1 MVEKKQTIFWIVIT
15 CILFLAIY
23 TLSPV
28 LMPFVAGMILAY
40 LLDPLVDRVE
50 KIGIRRSFSTFFV
63 LTIFFVCSVGSSLL
77 LLPVILNQLSNLTS
91 FLPTLISNLEPFIRQ
106 ARSLV
111 DNAIKADNNN
121 QLPLPVA
128 DILNW
133 AGGFLTEIISSS
145 LAFANLLSLIII
157 TPIVAFYLLRDWD
170 LIIKKVKSW
179 MPIAQ
184 KVRIVE
190 QVSKVDRSLSA
201 LVRGQGTVCLILA
214 LYYSV
219 SLTAVG
225 LQFGILIGIFSG
237 IVSFIPFVG
246 AILGAIFSIGFS
258 IIQFDTYTPIFLV
271 AGIFLVGQVV
281 EGNFLTPKLIGE
293 AVGLHPVWVI
303 FALLTGATLFG
314 FLGVLLA
321 LPIAVVVAVLI
332 RFSLS
337 SYLESEIYSGEADVD
352 KRD

>member
-23 TLSPV
+23 SLSPV

-190 QVSKVDRSLSA
+190 QVSNVDRSLSA

-258 IIQFDTYTPIFLV
+258 IIQFDTYTPIFFV

>member
-1 MVEKKQTIFWIVIT
+1 MIEKKQTIFWIVIT

-23 TLSPV
+23 TLSSV

-50 KIGIRRSFSTFFV
+50 KIGIRRSLSTFFV
-63 LTIFFVCSVGSSLL
+63 LTIFFVCSAGSSLL

-106 ARSLV
+106 VRSLV
-111 DNAIKADNNN
+111 DNAIKADNSN
-121 QLPLPVA
+121 QLSLPVA

-133 AGGFLTEIISSS
+133 AGGFLTEIISNS

-170 LIIKKVKSW
+170 LIINKVKSW
-179 MPIAQ
+179 MPITQ

-190 QVSKVDRSLSA
+190 QALKIDRSLSA
-201 LVRGQGTVCLILA
+201 LVRGQGLVCLILT

-219 SLTAVG
+219 SLTVVG
-225 LQFGILIGIFSG
+225 LQFGILIGTFAG
-237 IVSFIPFVG
+237 IVSFVPFVG

-258 IIQFDTYTPIFLV
+258 FIQFETFTPILLV
-271 AGIFLVGQVV
+271 AAIFLVGQVL

-321 LPIAVVVAVLI
+321 LPIAVVLAVLI
-332 RFSLS
+332 RFGLTN
-337 SYLESEIYSGEADVD
+337 YFESEIYSGNSDVEKKD
-352 KRD
+352 

>member
-1 MVEKKQTIFWIVIT
+1 MVEKRDTIFWIVIAF
-15 CILFLAIY
+15 ILVLALY
-23 TLSPV
+23 TLSSV

-50 KIGIRRSFSTFFV
+50 KFGISRSLSTLLV
-63 LTIFFVCSVGSSLL
+63 LTIFFVGSTGSSLL
-77 LLPVILNQLSNLTS
+77 LLPVVLSQLSNFTI
-91 FLPTLISNLEPFIRQ
+91 FLPTLISNLDPFIRQ
-106 ARSLV
+106 VRSLV
-111 DNAIKADNNN
+111 DNAIRTEDSS
-121 QLPLPVA
+121 QPQLPVA
-128 DILNW
+128 DILSW

-170 LIIKKVKSW
+170 LIINKVKSW
-179 MPIAQ
+179 MPIAH
-184 KVRIVE
+184 KERIVE
-190 QVSKVDRSLSA
+190 QALKIDRSLSA
-201 LVRGQGTVCLILA
+201 LVRGQGSVCLMLA

-219 SLTAVG
+219 SLTVVG
-225 LQFGILIGIFSG
+225 LQFGILIGTFAG
-237 IVSFIPFVG
+237 IVSFVPFVG

-258 IIQFDTYTPIFLV
+258 FIQFETVTPILLV
-271 AGIFLVGQVV
+271 AAIFLVGQVL

-321 LPIAVVVAVLI
+321 LPIAVVLAVLI
-332 RFSLS
+332 RFGLTN
-337 SYLESEIYSGEADVD
+337 YFESEIYSGNSDVEKKD
-352 KRD
+352 

>member
-1 MVEKKQTIFWIVIT
+1 MVEKKHTIFWVVIT
-15 CILFLAIY
+15 FIIFLAIY
-23 TLSPV
+23 TLSSV

-50 KIGIRRSFSTFFV
+50 KIGIRRSLSTFFV
-63 LTIFFVCSVGSSLL
+63 LIIFFVCSAGSSLL
-77 LLPVILNQLSNLTS
+77 LLPVILSQLSNLTS
-91 FLPTLISNLEPFIRQ
+91 FLPTLISNLEPFIRE
-106 ARSLV
+106 ARGFV
-111 DNAIKADNNN
+111 DNAIKADNSN

-133 AGGFLTEIISSS
+133 AVGLLTEIISSS

-170 LIIKKVKSW
+170 LIINKVKSW
-179 MPIAQ
+179 MPITK
-184 KVRIVE
+184 KVSIVE
-190 QVSKVDRSLSA
+190 QVVKVDRSLSA
-201 LVRGQGTVCLILA
+201 LVRGQGAVCLILA

-225 LQFGILIGIFSG
+225 LQFGILIGIFAG

-258 IIQFDTYTPIFLV
+258 IIQFETYTPSLLV
-271 AGIFLVGQVV
+271 AGVFLVGQVL

-321 LPIAVVVAVLI
+321 LPIAVIVAVLI
-332 RFSLS
+332 RFSLT
-337 SYLESEIYSGEADVD
+337 SYLESEIFSGERDID

>member
-1 MVEKKQTIFWIVIT
+1 MVEKKHKIFWIAST

-23 TLSPV
+23 ALRSV

-40 LLDPLVDRVE
+40 LLDPLVDRIE
-50 KIGIRRSFSTFFV
+50 KVGIRRSLSTFFV
-63 LTIFFVCSVGSSLL
+63 LTIFFVCLAGSSLL
-77 LLPVILNQLSNLTS
+77 LLPVILSQLSNLTS
-91 FLPTLISNLEPFIRQ
+91 FLPTLISNLEPFMRQ
-106 ARSLV
+106 ARSFV
-111 DNAIKADNNN
+111 DNAIKADNSN
-121 QLPLPVA
+121 QLQLPVA
-128 DILNW
+128 DILHW
-133 AGGFLTEIISSS
+133 AGEFLTEIISSS

-170 LIIKKVKSW
+170 LIINKVKSW
-179 MPIAQ
+179 MPITQ

-190 QVSKVDRSLSA
+190 QIIKVDRSLSA

-225 LQFGILIGIFSG
+225 LQFGILIGIFAG

-258 IIQFDTYTPIFLV
+258 IIQFETYTPILLV
-271 AGIFLVGQVV
+271 AGIFLVGQVL

-332 RFSLS
+332 RFSLR
-337 SYLESEIYSGEADVD
+337 SYLESEIYSGETDVD

>member
-23 TLSPV
+23 TLSSV

-50 KIGIRRSFSTFFV
+50 KIGIRRSLSTFFV
-63 LTIFFVCSVGSSLL
+63 LTIFFVCSAGSSLL

-91 FLPTLISNLEPFIRQ
+91 FLPTLISNLEPFMRQ
-106 ARSLV
+106 VRSLV
-111 DNAIKADNNN
+111 DNAIKADNSN
-121 QLPLPVA
+121 QLSLPVA

-170 LIIKKVKSW
+170 LIINKVKSW
-179 MPIAQ
+179 MPITQ
-184 KVRIVE
+184 KVKIVE
-190 QVSKVDRSLSA
+190 QVVKVDRSLSA

-225 LQFGILIGIFSG
+225 LQFGILIGIFAG

-258 IIQFDTYTPIFLV
+258 IIQFETYTPILLV
-271 AGIFLVGQVV
+271 AGIFLVGQVL

-332 RFSLS
+332 RFSLR
-337 SYLESEIYSGEADVD
+337 SYLESEIYSGETDFD

>member
-1 MVEKKQTIFWIVIT
+1 MLEKKHTIFWIVIT
-15 CILFLAIY
+15 CILFLAVY
-23 TLSPV
+23 TLSSV
-28 LMPFVAGMILAY
+28 LTPFVAGMILAY

-50 KIGIRRSFSTFFV
+50 KIGMKRSLSTFFV
-63 LTIFFVCSVGSSLL
+63 LTIFFVCSAGSSLL
-77 LLPVILNQLSNLTS
+77 LLPVILSQLSNLTS
-91 FLPTLISNLEPFIRQ
+91 FLPTLISNLEPFISQ

-111 DNAIKADNNN
+111 DNAIKADNSN

-133 AGGFLTEIISSS
+133 VGGFLTEFISSS

-170 LIIKKVKSW
+170 LIIDKVKSW
-179 MPIAQ
+179 LPITQHMTIVAQ
-184 KVRIVE
+184 VVKI
-190 QVSKVDRSLSA
+190 DRSLSA
-201 LVRGQGTVCLILA
+201 LVRGQGAVCLILA

-219 SLTAVG
+219 SLTVVG
-225 LQFGILIGIFSG
+225 LQFGILIGIFAG

-246 AILGAIFSIGFS
+246 AILGAILSIGFS
-258 IIQFDTYTPIFLV
+258 IIQFETYTPILLV
-271 AGIFLVGQVV
+271 AGIFLIGQVV

-337 SYLESEIYSGEADVD
+337 GYLDSEIYNGETDLD

>member
-258 IIQFDTYTPIFLV
+258 IIQFDTYTPIFFV

-337 SYLESEIYSGEADVD
+337 SYLGSEIYSGERDVD
-352 KRD
+352 RRD

>member
-1 MVEKKQTIFWIVIT
+1 MVEKKHTIFWIVIT
-15 CILFLAIY
+15 CILLLAIY
-23 TLSPV
+23 TLSSV
-28 LMPFVAGMILAY
+28 LMPFVAGVVLAY

-50 KIGIRRSFSTFFV
+50 NIGIRRSLSTFVV
-63 LTIFFVCSVGSSLL
+63 LTIFFVGSAGSSLL
-77 LLPVILNQLSNLTS
+77 LLPVILSQLSNLTS
-91 FLPTLISNLEPFIRQ
+91 FLPTLIVNLEPFIRQ

-111 DNAIKADNNN
+111 DNAIKAESSN

-133 AGGFLTEIISSS
+133 AGGFLTELISSS

-170 LIIKKVKSW
+170 LIIHKVKSW
-179 MPIAQ
+179 MPITQ
-184 KVRIVE
+184 KVRILE
-190 QVSKVDRSLSA
+190 QVVKVDRSLSA
-201 LVRGQGTVCLILA
+201 LVRGQGAVCFILA

-225 LQFGILIGIFSG
+225 LQFGILIGIFAG

-258 IIQFDTYTPIFLV
+258 IIQFDTYTPILLV
-271 AGIFLVGQVV
+271 AGIFLVGQVL

-337 SYLESEIYSGEADVD
+337 SYLESEIYSGETDVD
-352 KRD
+352 KSD

>member
-258 IIQFDTYTPIFLV
+258 IIQFDTYTPIFFV

>member
-1 MVEKKQTIFWIVIT
+1 MVEKKHTIFWIVIT
-15 CILFLAIY
+15 CILFLVIY
-23 TLSPV
+23 TLRSV

-40 LLDPLVDRVE
+40 LLDPLVDRIE
-50 KIGIRRSFSTFFV
+50 KVGIRRSLSTFFV
-63 LTIFFVCSVGSSLL
+63 LTIFFVCLAGSSLL
-77 LLPVILNQLSNLTS
+77 LLPVILSQLSNLTS
-91 FLPTLISNLEPFIRQ
+91 FLPSLINNLEPFIRQ

-111 DNAIKADNNN
+111 DNAIKADNSN

-179 MPIAQ
+179 MPITH
-184 KVRIVE
+184 KVRMVD
-190 QVSKVDRSLSA
+190 QVIKVDRSLSA
-201 LVRGQGTVCLILA
+201 LVRGQGAVCLILA

-225 LQFGILIGIFSG
+225 LQFGILIGIFAG

-258 IIQFDTYTPIFLV
+258 IIQFETYTPILLV
-271 AGIFLVGQVV
+271 AGIFLVGQVL

-337 SYLESEIYSGEADVD
+337 SYLESEIYSGETDVE

>member
-23 TLSPV
+23 TLSSV

-50 KIGIRRSFSTFFV
+50 KIGIRRSLSTFFV
-63 LTIFFVCSVGSSLL
+63 LTIFFVCSAGSSLL

-91 FLPTLISNLEPFIRQ
+91 FLPTLISNLEPFMRQ
-106 ARSLV
+106 VRSLV
-111 DNAIKADNNN
+111 DNAIKADNSN
-121 QLPLPVA
+121 QLSLPVA

-170 LIIKKVKSW
+170 LIINKVKSW
-179 MPIAQ
+179 MPITQ

-190 QVSKVDRSLSA
+190 QVVKVDRSLSA

-225 LQFGILIGIFSG
+225 LQFGILIGIFAG

-258 IIQFDTYTPIFLV
+258 IIQFETYTPIFFV
-271 AGIFLVGQVV
+271 AGIFLVGQVL

-332 RFSLS
+332 RFSLR
-337 SYLESEIYSGEADVD
+337 SYLESEIYSGETDFD

>member
-50 KIGIRRSFSTFFV
+50 KIGIRRSLSTFFV
-63 LTIFFVCSVGSSLL
+63 LTIFFVCSAGSSLL

-91 FLPTLISNLEPFIRQ
+91 FLPTLISNLEPFMRQ
-106 ARSLV
+106 VRSLV
-111 DNAIKADNNN
+111 DNAIKADNSN
-121 QLPLPVA
+121 QLSLPVA

-170 LIIKKVKSW
+170 LIINKVKSW
-179 MPIAQ
+179 MPITQ

-190 QVSKVDRSLSA
+190 QVVKVDRSLSA

-214 LYYSV
+214 LYYSI

-258 IIQFDTYTPIFLV
+258 IIQFETYTPILFV
-271 AGIFLVGQVV
+271 AGIFLVGQVL

-332 RFSLS
+332 RFSLR
-337 SYLESEIYSGEADVD
+337 SYLDSAIYSGEIDVD
-352 KRD
+352 KKD

>member
-50 KIGIRRSFSTFFV
+50 KIGIRRSLSTFFV

-258 IIQFDTYTPIFLV
+258 IIQFDTYTPIFFV

-337 SYLESEIYSGEADVD
+337 SYLESEIYSGETDVD

>member
-1 MVEKKQTIFWIVIT
+1 MIEKKQTIFWIVIT

-23 TLSPV
+23 TLSSV

-50 KIGIRRSFSTFFV
+50 KIGIRRSLSTFFV

-91 FLPTLISNLEPFIRQ
+91 FLPTLISNLEPFMRQ
-106 ARSLV
+106 VRSLV
-111 DNAIKADNNN
+111 DNAIKADNSN
-121 QLPLPVA
+121 QLSLPVA

-133 AGGFLTEIISSS
+133 AGGFLTEIISNS

-170 LIIKKVKSW
+170 LIINKVKSW
-179 MPIAQ
+179 MPITQ

-190 QVSKVDRSLSA
+190 QVVKVDRSLSA

-225 LQFGILIGIFSG
+225 LQFGILIGIFAG

-258 IIQFDTYTPIFLV
+258 IIQFETYTPILLV
-271 AGIFLVGQVV
+271 AGIFLIGQVL

-337 SYLESEIYSGEADVD
+337 SYLESEIYSGETDVD

>member
-50 KIGIRRSFSTFFV
+50 KIGIRRSLSTFFV

-91 FLPTLISNLEPFIRQ
+91 FLPALISNLEPFIRQ

-111 DNAIKADNNN
+111 DNAIKADNSN

-258 IIQFDTYTPIFLV
+258 IIQFDTYTPIFFV

-337 SYLESEIYSGEADVD
+337 SYLGSEIYSGEGDVD
-352 KRD
+352 RRD

>member
-23 TLSPV
+23 SLSPV

-258 IIQFDTYTPIFLV
+258 IIQFDTYTPIFFV

-337 SYLESEIYSGEADVD
+337 SYLGSEIYSGERDVD
-352 KRD
+352 RRD

>member
-170 LIIKKVKSW
+170 LIIKKVKGW

-258 IIQFDTYTPIFLV
+258 IIQFDTYTPIFFV

-337 SYLESEIYSGEADVD
+337 SYLGSEIYSGEGDVD
-352 KRD
+352 RRD

>member
-1 MVEKKQTIFWIVIT
+1 M
-15 CILFLAIY
+15 
-23 TLSPV
+23 
-28 LMPFVAGMILAY
+28 
-40 LLDPLVDRVE
+40 
-50 KIGIRRSFSTFFV
+50 
-63 LTIFFVCSVGSSLL
+63 
-77 LLPVILNQLSNLTS
+77 
-91 FLPTLISNLEPFIRQ
+91 RQ
-106 ARSLV
+106 VRSLV
-111 DNAIKADNNN
+111 DNAIKADNSN
-121 QLPLPVA
+121 QLSLPVA

-133 AGGFLTEIISSS
+133 VGGFLTEIISNS

-170 LIIKKVKSW
+170 LIINKVKSW
-179 MPIAQ
+179 MPITQ

-190 QVSKVDRSLSA
+190 QVVKVDRSLSA

-225 LQFGILIGIFSG
+225 LQFGILIGIFAG

-258 IIQFDTYTPIFLV
+258 IIQFETYTPILFV
-271 AGIFLVGQVV
+271 AGIFLVGQVL

-321 LPIAVVVAVLI
+321 LPIAVVVAAGRVPQ
-332 RFSLS
+332 
-337 SYLESEIYSGEADVD
+337 
-352 KRD
+352 

>member
-23 TLSPV
+23 TLSSV

-50 KIGIRRSFSTFFV
+50 KIGIRRSLSTFFV
-63 LTIFFVCSVGSSLL
+63 LTIFFVCSAGSSLL

-91 FLPTLISNLEPFIRQ
+91 FLPTLINNLEPFIRQ
-106 ARSLV
+106 VRSLV
-111 DNAIKADNNN
+111 DNAIKADNSN
-121 QLPLPVA
+121 QLSLPVA

-133 AGGFLTEIISSS
+133 AGGFLTEIISNS

-170 LIIKKVKSW
+170 LIINKVKSW
-179 MPIAQ
+179 MPITQ

-190 QVSKVDRSLSA
+190 QVVKVDRSLSA

-225 LQFGILIGIFSG
+225 LQFGILIGIFAG

-258 IIQFDTYTPIFLV
+258 IIQFETYTPILLV
-271 AGIFLVGQVV
+271 AGIFLIGQVL

-332 RFSLS
+332 RFSLR
-337 SYLESEIYSGEADVD
+337 SYLESEIYSGETDVD

>member
-23 TLSPV
+23 TLSSV

-50 KIGIRRSFSTFFV
+50 KIGMRRSLSTFFV
-63 LTIFFVCSVGSSLL
+63 LTIFFVCSAGSSLL

-106 ARSLV
+106 VRSLV
-111 DNAIKADNNN
+111 DNAIKADNSN
-121 QLPLPVA
+121 QLSLPVA

-133 AGGFLTEIISSS
+133 AGGFLTEIVSSS
-145 LAFANLLSLIII
+145 LAFANLLSLVII

-170 LIIKKVKSW
+170 LIINKVKSW
-179 MPIAQ
+179 MPITQ

-190 QVSKVDRSLSA
+190 QVVKVDRSLSA

-225 LQFGILIGIFSG
+225 LQFGMLIGIFAG

-258 IIQFDTYTPIFLV
+258 IIQFEAYTPILLV
-271 AGIFLVGQVV
+271 AGIFLVGQVL

-303 FALLTGATLFG
+303 FSLLTGATLFG

-332 RFSLS
+332 RFSLR
-337 SYLESEIYSGEADVD
+337 SYLESEIYSGETDVD

>member
-1 MVEKKQTIFWIVIT
+1 MIEKKQTIFWIVIT

-23 TLSPV
+23 TLSSV

-50 KIGIRRSFSTFFV
+50 KIGIRRSLSTFFV
-63 LTIFFVCSVGSSLL
+63 LTIFFVCSAGSSLL

-91 FLPTLISNLEPFIRQ
+91 FLPTLISNLEPFMRQ
-106 ARSLV
+106 VRSLV
-111 DNAIKADNNN
+111 DNAIKADNSN
-121 QLPLPVA
+121 QLSLPVA

-170 LIIKKVKSW
+170 LIINKVKSW
-179 MPIAQ
+179 MPITQ

-190 QVSKVDRSLSA
+190 QVVKVDRSLSA
-201 LVRGQGTVCLILA
+201 LVRGQGAVCLILA

-225 LQFGILIGIFSG
+225 LQFGILIGVFAG

-246 AILGAIFSIGFS
+246 AILGAILSIGFS
-258 IIQFDTYTPIFLV
+258 IIQFETYTPILLV
-271 AGIFLVGQVV
+271 AGIFLVGQVL

-332 RFSLS
+332 RFSLR
-337 SYLESEIYSGEADVD
+337 SYLESAIYSGEIDVD

>member
-50 KIGIRRSFSTFFV
+50 KIGIRRSLSTFFV

-111 DNAIKADNNN
+111 DNAIKADNSN

-170 LIIKKVKSW
+170 LIINKVKSW

-258 IIQFDTYTPIFLV
+258 IIQFDTYTPIFFV
-271 AGIFLVGQVV
+271 AGIFLVGQVI

>member
-23 TLSPV
+23 TLSSV

-50 KIGIRRSFSTFFV
+50 KIGIRRSLSTFFV
-63 LTIFFVCSVGSSLL
+63 LTIFFVCSAGSSLL

-91 FLPTLISNLEPFIRQ
+91 FLPTLINNLEPFIRQ
-106 ARSLV
+106 VRSLV
-111 DNAIKADNNN
+111 DNAIKADNSN
-121 QLPLPVA
+121 QLSLPVA

-133 AGGFLTEIISSS
+133 AGGFLTEIISNS

-170 LIIKKVKSW
+170 LIINKVKSW
-179 MPIAQ
+179 MPITQ

-190 QVSKVDRSLSA
+190 QVVKVDRSLSA

-258 IIQFDTYTPIFLV
+258 IIQFDTYTPIFFV
-271 AGIFLVGQVV
+271 AGIFLVGQVI

>member
-1 MVEKKQTIFWIVIT
+1 
-15 CILFLAIY
+15 
-23 TLSPV
+23 
-28 LMPFVAGMILAY
+28 
-40 LLDPLVDRVE
+40 
-50 KIGIRRSFSTFFV
+50 
-63 LTIFFVCSVGSSLL
+63 
-77 LLPVILNQLSNLTS
+77 
-91 FLPTLISNLEPFIRQ
+91 
-106 ARSLV
+106 
-111 DNAIKADNNN
+111 
-121 QLPLPVA
+121 
-128 DILNW
+128 
-133 AGGFLTEIISSS
+133 
-145 LAFANLLSLIII
+145 
-157 TPIVAFYLLRDWD
+157 
-170 LIIKKVKSW
+170 
-179 MPIAQ
+179 MPITQ

-190 QVSKVDRSLSA
+190 QVVKVDRSLSA
-201 LVRGQGTVCLILA
+201 LVRGQGAVCLILA
-214 LYYSV
+214 LYYSF

-225 LQFGILIGIFSG
+225 LQFGILIGIFAG

-258 IIQFDTYTPIFLV
+258 IIQFETYTPILFV

-337 SYLESEIYSGEADVD
+337 SYLESEIYSGETDVE

>member
-50 KIGIRRSFSTFFV
+50 KIGIRRSLSTFFV

-91 FLPTLISNLEPFIRQ
+91 FLPALISNLEPFIQQ

-111 DNAIKADNNN
+111 DNAIKADNSN

-201 LVRGQGTVCLILA
+201 LVRGQGTVCVILA

-258 IIQFDTYTPIFLV
+258 IIQFDTYTPIFFV

>member
-111 DNAIKADNNN
+111 DNAIKADNSN

-133 AGGFLTEIISSS
+133 AGGFLTEVISGS

-170 LIIKKVKSW
+170 LIINKVKSW
-179 MPIAQ
+179 MPITQ

-190 QVSKVDRSLSA
+190 QVVKVDISLSA

-246 AILGAIFSIGFS
+246 AIIGAIFSIGFS
-258 IIQFDTYTPIFLV
+258 IIQFDTYTPIFFV

>member
-1 MVEKKQTIFWIVIT
+1 MIEKKQTIFWIVIT

-23 TLSPV
+23 TLSSV

-50 KIGIRRSFSTFFV
+50 KIGIRRSLSTFFV
-63 LTIFFVCSVGSSLL
+63 LTIFFVCSAGSSLL

-91 FLPTLISNLEPFIRQ
+91 FLPTLINNLEPFIRQ
-106 ARSLV
+106 VRSLV
-111 DNAIKADNNN
+111 DNAIKADSSN
-121 QLPLPVA
+121 QLSLPIA

-133 AGGFLTEIISSS
+133 AGGFLTEIISNS

-170 LIIKKVKSW
+170 LIINKVNSW
-179 MPIAQ
+179 MPITQ

-190 QVSKVDRSLSA
+190 QVVKVDRSLSA
-201 LVRGQGTVCLILA
+201 LVRGQGTVYLILA

-225 LQFGILIGIFSG
+225 LQFGVLIGIFSG

-258 IIQFDTYTPIFLV
+258 IIQFVD
-271 AGIFLVGQVV
+271 
-281 EGNFLTPKLIGE
+281 NFKCIIVTTKLGTI
-293 AVGLHPVWVI
+293 
-303 FALLTGATLFG
+303 
-314 FLGVLLA
+314 
-321 LPIAVVVAVLI
+321 
-332 RFSLS
+332 
-337 SYLESEIYSGEADVD
+337 
-352 KRD
+352 

>member
-15 CILFLAIY
+15 CSLFLAIY
-23 TLSPV
+23 TLSSV

-50 KIGIRRSFSTFFV
+50 KIGIRRSLSTFFV
-63 LTIFFVCSVGSSLL
+63 LTIFFVCSAGSSLL

-91 FLPTLISNLEPFIRQ
+91 FLPTLISNLEPFMRQ
-106 ARSLV
+106 VRSLV
-111 DNAIKADNNN
+111 DNAIKADNSN
-121 QLPLPVA
+121 QLSLPVA

-170 LIIKKVKSW
+170 LIINKVKSW
-179 MPIAQ
+179 MPITQ

-190 QVSKVDRSLSA
+190 QVVKVDRSLSA

-225 LQFGILIGIFSG
+225 LQFGILIGIFAG

-258 IIQFDTYTPIFLV
+258 IIQFETYTPIFFV
-271 AGIFLVGQVV
+271 AGIFLVGQVL

-332 RFSLS
+332 RFSLR
-337 SYLESEIYSGEADVD
+337 SYLESEIYNGETDVD

>member
-111 DNAIKADNNN
+111 DHAIKADSSN

-133 AGGFLTEIISSS
+133 AGGFLTEVISGS

-246 AILGAIFSIGFS
+246 AILGGIFSIGFS
-258 IIQFDTYTPIFLV
+258 IIQFDTYTPIFFV